1 MMHDLVI
8 RGGAVVDGTGAP
20 RRMAD
25 VAIDGHTIT
34 AVGVVPGQGRNE
46 IDATGHLVTPG
57 WVDIHTHYDGQVS
70 WDPFLSPSCWHGVTT
85 VVMGNCGVGFAPVKP
100 HFRERL
106 INIMEGVE
114 DIPGTAL
121 TEGITWEWETYPEYL
136 DALASK
142 SYAMDVA
149 SQVPHSAIRTYV
161 MGEKGGANEAAS
173 PEEID
178 EMSTLV
184 REALDAGAFGFTT
197 SRITAHRTSDGKVV
211 PGTQVSIAEM
221 EGFGAAIQKA
231 GHGVFEVVSD
241 MNFDE
246 IPGSMTDKDDI
257 DWMADISRKNGVKFT
272 YLLFQNPGNTTK
284 WRSTM
289 ELTSKAQA
297 TGATIHPQISMR
309 PTGIVM
315 GWQSSFHMFMGRPT
329 YDALALLPFDEQVAK
344 LSEPATR
351 AAILSETSD
360 KLPFEGTAL
369 RYEMMFRLEQDD
381 GSLDYEPTFEKSVQQ
396 IAKRAGSSEDAIL
409 YDMMMENEGHGYI
422 YVVLVNYGEYNL
434 DFLYEL
440 MGDPTVI
447 AAGSDAGAH
456 CGAICDAA
464 MPTFMLSHWT
474 RDRANGPR
482 LSIEQAV
489 EKQTRATAALYGL
502 GDRGVLAPGMKA
514 DVNIIDY
521 EKINS
526 SRPKMVA
533 DLPAGGK
540 RLLQTATGY
549 RATVV
554 SGVVTFEHGV
564 ATGALPGRLLRSGPN
579 AFTPQLTR
587 ELVA

>member
-1 MMHDLVI
+1 MMHDLII
-8 RGGAVVDGTGAP
+8 RNGTIVDGTGAP
-20 RRMAD
+20 PRLAD
-25 VAIDGHTIT
+25 IAVDGDRIT
-34 AVGVVPGQGRNE
+34 AVGVITGQSERE
-46 IDATGHLVTPG
+46 IDASGHLVTPG

-70 WDPFLSPSCWHGVTT
+70 WDPYLSPSCWHGVTT

-142 SYAMDVA
+142 SYSMDVA
-149 SQVPHSAIRTYV
+149 SQVPHSAVRTYV
-161 MGEKGGANEAAS
+161 MGERGGANEDATPA
-173 PEEID
+173 EIA
-178 EMSTLV
+178 EMSRLV

-197 SRITAHRTSDGKVV
+197 SRITAHRTSDGEVV
-211 PGTQVSIAEM
+211 PGTQVGIPEM
-221 EGFGAAIQKA
+221 EGFGNALQAA

-241 MNFDE
+241 MNFDD
-246 IPGSMTDKDDI
+246 IPGSLSTQQDI
-257 DWMADISRKNGVKFT
+257 DWMADISRKNDVKFT
-272 YLLFQNPGNTTK
+272 YLLFQNPGNTAK

-289 ELTSKAQA
+289 ASTSKAQA
-297 TGATIHPQISMR
+297 EGAAIYPQISMR

-315 GWQSSFHMFMGRPT
+315 GWQSSFHMFMGRPS
-329 YDALALLPFDEQVAK
+329 YDAIATLPFEEQAAK
-344 LSEPATR
+344 LAQPAVR
-351 AAILSETSD
+351 AAILAEASD
-360 KLPFEGTAL
+360 KIPFEGTAL
-369 RYEMMFRLEQDD
+369 RFEMMFRLEQAD
-381 GSLDYEPTFEKSVQQ
+381 GSLDYEPARETSVAE
-396 IAKRAGSSEDAIL
+396 IAKRAGEPEDAII

-440 MGDPTVI
+440 MDDATVI

-456 CGAICDAA
+456 CGSICDAA

-474 RDRANGPR
+474 RDRRSGPK
-482 LSIEQAV
+482 LSIEKAV
-489 EKQTRATAALYGL
+489 EKQTRATARLYGL
-502 GDRGVLAPGMKA
+502 NDRGVLAQGMKA
-514 DVNIIDY
+514 DINIIDY
-521 EKINS
+521 ENINS

-549 RATVV
+549 RATSV
-554 SGVVTFEHGV
+554 SGVVTFENGV
-564 ATGALPGRLLRSGPN
+564 ATGALPGRLLRSAPN
-579 AFTPQLTR
+579 AFTPVL
-587 ELVA
+587 AAA